1 MSFLE
6 VSALLMLLLAV
17 ADFAIKHSKSPIR
30 YAQGLVHTK
39 LCQRPLDLAIAKCSQ
54 KNNRPP
60 CNGCGYF
67 LTKTPAG

>member
-30 YAQGLVHTK
+30 YA
-39 LCQRPLDLAIAKCSQ
+39 
-54 KNNRPP
+54 
-60 CNGCGYF
+60 
-67 LTKTPAG
+67 